1 MIKRK
6 IGTNARINGISVK
19 RMKNR
24 YMRILKCLLKKIKCE
39 KRFDGKPCRYRKATR
54 EATI

>member
-24 YMRILKCLLKKIKCE
+24 HMRILKYLLKKIKCE
-39 KRFDGKPCRYRKATR
+39 KRFEGKSRRYRKATR